1 MRQEEAENAK
11 ISAKAKKIKDKD
23 QPKSKINVTSETKSY
38 AASGLDDALELLTV
52 STENNTE
59 KLDKHPERRVKAA
72 LAAYTE
78 KRMPELRKENPGL
91 KLSQLNEVLYKEWK
105 KSPENPMNQVHAS
118 YNTKASEMEQAVK
131 VVKEDILAKYEQK

>member
-1 MRQEEAENAK
+1 M
-11 ISAKAKKIKDKD
+11 
-23 QPKSKINVTSETKSY
+23 
-38 AASGLDDALELLTV
+38 
-52 STENNTE
+52 
-59 KLDKHPERRVKAA
+59 
-72 LAAYTE
+72 AAYTE